1 MTITV
6 GKLADAAG
14 INLETVRFYE
24 RENLL
29 PKPERTAGGHRVY
42 SADDIA
48 RLKFIQSAK
57 FVGFTLKEIR
67 TMVRVRDT
75 EPDGDCEDAME
86 LARLKLE
93 EIEKRLQH
101 LHSIRDSLHKFIH
114 SCPGK
119 GRGHCTV
126 LNGIEKLTTEQ

>member
-6 GKLADAAG
+6 GKLAKEAG

-24 RENLL
+24 REKLL
-29 PKPERTAGGHRVY
+29 PRPERTSGGHRIY
-42 SADDIA
+42 TEDDIA

-67 TMVRVRDT
+67 TLMRVRET
-75 EPDGDCEDAME
+75 EPDGECEDAMD
-86 LARLKLE
+86 LARAKLD
-93 EIEKRLQH
+93 EIEKRIQH
-101 LHSIRDSLHKFIH
+101 LHNMRESLHKFVH
-114 SCPGK
+114 SCPDK

-126 LNGIEKLTTEQ
+126 MNGIEKLTTE

>member
-1 MTITV
+1 MSITV
-6 GKLADAAG
+6 GKLAEAAG

-24 RENLL
+24 REKLL
-29 PKPERTAGGHRVY
+29 PEPERTSGGHRIY
-42 SADDIA
+42 TNDDIS
-48 RLKFIQSAK
+48 RLRFIQSAK

-67 TMVRVRDT
+67 TMMRVRDVP
-75 EPDGDCEDAME
+75 PDGDCEDAME

-114 SCPGK
+114 NCPGK

-126 LNGIEKLTTEQ
+126 LNGIEKLTTE

>member
-29 PKPERTAGGHRVY
+29 PKPERTAGGHRIY
-42 SADDIA
+42 SDDDVA

-67 TMVRVRDT
+67 TMMRVRDT
-75 EPDGDCEDAME
+75 EPDDDCEDAME

-93 EIEKRLQH
+93 
-101 LHSIRDSLHKFIH
+101 
-114 SCPGK
+114 
-119 GRGHCTV
+119 
-126 LNGIEKLTTEQ
+126 